1 MKQALLHHF
10 TQQCSDYNCPVM
22 GYKKIAETYNIPPET
37 FCRHLSGPHKGYYG
51 YLAGSKDQ
59 SCTFTP
65 EEEHEL
71 AEHIGKFAQ
80 ASFPFTL
87 KEI

>member
-1 MKQALLHHF
+1 M
-10 TQQCSDYNCPVM
+10 
-22 GYKKIAETYNIPPET
+22 
-37 FCRHLSGPHKGYYG
+37 
-51 YLAGSKDQ
+51 
-59 SCTFTP
+59 FTP

-80 ASFPFTL
+80 AGFPYTP